1 MFYEH
6 IHHYKY
12 LHNVRY
18 YFGSQG
24 KIMFKR
30 QKQAK
35 YCTKQL
41 TNIICQVWY
50 YNSLIG
56 DLRRMG

>member
-18 YFGSQG
+18 YFESRG

-35 YCTKQL
+35 YCTIKL
-41 TNIICQVWY
+41 TSMSQYVKYDIITV
-50 YNSLIG
+50 
-56 DLRRMG
+56 